1 MAKKAKKKRNWPL
14 ILTTILYLSVG
25 IGGGLAMVE
34 YMERVG
40 AFDFEPTKK
49 YLFFV
54 VFAVLVYASIYVD
67 IILHEAGHLI
77 FGLASGYRFVSFRIG
92 SLTLLRGKEGKLR
105 FALMKMAGTGG
116 QCLMSPPDMV
126 DGKIPVVL
134 YNLGGCIV
142 NAVAG
147 AVMLMLY
154 FLFCPKGTLI
164 SVCLM
169 IAALFNFAVCLTNGI
184 PMNTAMIA
192 NDGKNALQLGHDPV
206 ALRAF
211 WLQLKINEQQTL
223 GVSLRDMPADWFEM
237 PADEDMK
244 NSLVA
249 AIGVI
254 ACSRLIDE
262 GRYEEAD
269 TAMACLLDAPC
280 GLLGIHR
287 HMLVCERMF
296 FEIIG
301 ENRPAVLDDMRTPEQ
316 LKFMKLMRTNPTVIR
331 VEYAYAKLTDFDE
344 RRAEELKKLFEKCA
358 AKYPFATEIETERRL
373 WTLVEARG
381 DRGQESDEK
390 GEES

>member
-1 MAKKAKKKRNWPL
+1 MTKKEKKKRNWPG
-14 ILTTILYLSVG
+14 ILSMALYMPVG
-25 IGGGLAMVE
+25 VMGGLMMLK

-40 AFDFEPTKK
+40 AFDFEPIKK
-49 YLFFV
+49 YLFV
-54 VFAVLVYASIYVD
+54 VLFIACVYLSVYVD

-77 FGLASGYRFVSFRIG
+77 FGLISGYRFVSFRIG
-92 SLTLLRGKEGKLR
+92 SLTLWRDENGKLR
-105 FALMKMAGTGG
+105 LGLMKIAGTGG
-116 QCLMSPPDMV
+116 QCLMAPPDMV

-147 AVMLMLY
+147 TVMLITY
-154 FLFCPKGTLI
+154 FLLGSEVTLL
-164 SVCLM
+164 SVCLI

-192 NDGKNALQLGHDPV
+192 NDGKNALQLGRDPT

-244 NSLVA
+244 NTLVA
-249 AIGVI
+249 AIGFI
-254 ACSRLIDE
+254 AAGRLIDE
-262 GRYEEAD
+262 GRYAEAD
-269 TAMACLLDAPC
+269 AAMAHLLEGSF
-280 GLLGIHR
+280 GLIGVHR
-287 HMLVCERMF
+287 YMLVCERMF

-301 ENRPAVLDDMRTPEQ
+301 ENRPAVLDAMRTPEQ
-316 LKFMKLMRTNPTVIR
+316 LKFMKMMRTSPSVIR
-331 VEYAYAKLTDFDE
+331 AEYAYATLTDFDE
-344 RRAEELKKLFEKCA
+344 KRAGELEKMFEKCA
-358 AKYPFATEIETERRL
+358 ARYPFAAEIETERRL
-373 WTLVEARG
+373 WALVQARVNNRENPDG
-381 DRGQESDEK
+381 N